1 MPPDPAVVLVK
12 AAGVA
17 PEQIVWLVPIAPAT
31 AAPLMV
37 IVTDVVLTVPHVP
50 TTFLL

>member
-1 MPPDPAVVLVK
+1 MVLVN

-17 PEQIVWLVPIAPAT
+17 PEQIVWLVPIAPAA
-31 AAPLMV
+31 AAPLIV
-37 IVTDVVLTVPHVP
+37 IVTEVVLTVPHVP